1 MIFNNQIRYWFKD
14 KSKIIWLARFTKFH
28 ENSVVIIDVML
39 FVFLWLFKTN
49 HHRFSSIYLCLDF
62 WLWSSTRLSCLLRI
76 FSSFQLQL
84 LFFPLLHFNQKCL
97 PSKTWKTA
105 AAQKIGREAYPH
117 HHITIQQS
125 RRWALPTIYRENLSN
140 TKQDISFQSVSYPQ
154 QFLPLSN

>member
-117 HHITIQQS
+117 YQQLFNCLDTGHYLLFIEKTLATPNRIYLS
-125 RRWALPTIYRENLSN
+125 PICELPAP
-140 TKQDISFQSVSYPQ
+140 V
-154 QFLPLSN
+154 